1 MNVCCQFIKQE
12 TIQTKTDSLLS
23 SIFVEELIVMR
34 KTKKEADNT
43 KQSILDAAVRLFSEH
58 GVAKTSLQKIAQAA
72 NVTRGAVY
80 WHFSSKQDIFEALHD
95 QLHLPFIQMITD
107 GLEAVSPNA
116 IVQLQEVCTKLLIDL
131 EENETKKKI
140 ATLFLLRCD
149 YSDEFAQSKDR
160 YNVKKKQKHV
170 TLSGYFD
177 KAIKQ
182 GVLPE
187 NTDSML
193 LTIGISAYLRGI
205 AVEYLEDP
213 DAFSMQENAAK
224 LIGMYF
230 GKLQTV

>member
-1 MNVCCQFIKQE
+1 MYVVN
-12 TIQTKTDSLLS
+12 LS
-23 SIFVEELIVMR
+23 SNKRCKQKQTDCCHPDVWSKLIVMR
-34 KTKKEADNT
+34 KTKEDADNT

-116 IVQLQEVCTKLLIDL
+116 IKQLQEVCTELLIDL
-131 EENETKKKI
+131 EQDQTKKKI
-140 ATLFLLRCD
+140 AILFLLRCD

-160 YNVKKKQKHV
+160 YNEKKKQKHV
-170 TLSGYFD
+170 TLSRYFD
-177 KAIKQ
+177 KAINQ

-213 DAFSMQENAAK
+213 AAFSMQENAAK

-230 GKLQTV
+230 GKLQTA

>member
-1 MNVCCQFIKQE
+1 MCGAVNSHEKN
-12 TIQTKTDSLLS
+12 KRRSGYY
-23 SIFVEELIVMR
+23 
-34 KTKKEADNT
+34 KA
-43 KQSILDAAVRLFSEH
+43 ILDAAVKLFSEH
-58 GVAKTSLQKIAQAA
+58 GVAKTSLEKIAKAA
-72 NVTRGAVY
+72 GVTRGAVY

-95 QLHLPFIQMITD
+95 QLHSPFIQMITD

-116 IVQLQEVCTKLLIDL
+116 IEQLQEVCTELLIDL
-131 EENETKKKI
+131 EQNKMKKKI

-149 YSDEFAQSKDR
+149 YSDEFAQSKER
-160 YNVKKKQKHV
+160 YNEKKKQKNV
-170 TLSGYFD
+170 TLSRYFD

-213 DAFSMQENAAK
+213 DAFSMQDNAAK

-230 GKLQTV
+230 GNLHTK

>member
-1 MNVCCQFIKQE
+1 
-12 TIQTKTDSLLS
+12 
-23 SIFVEELIVMR
+23 MR
-34 KTKKEADNT
+34 KTKVDADIT
-43 KQSILDAAVRLFSEH
+43 KQSILDAAVKLFSEH

-95 QLHLPFIQMITD
+95 QLHAPFIQTITE
-107 GLEAVSPNA
+107 GLDTVTPNA
-116 IVQLQEVCTKLLIDL
+116 IEQLQEVCTELLIDL
-131 EENETKKKI
+131 EQNKMKKKV

-160 YNVKKKQKHV
+160 YNEKKKQKHV
-170 TLSGYFD
+170 TLSRYFD

-213 DAFSMQENAAK
+213 DAFSMQDNAAK

-230 GKLQTV
+230 GKLHS